1 MNCCNQYGQC
11 NQGRD
16 CPVRT
21 TQAPAKVAIARPLY
35 RRCDIAGVCPQPDA
49 ECHERCL
56 LATDDNGEALTQMET
71 VAIWLVTTLA
81 VGLVLVLLGGVVG
94 FLYQVL
100 L

>member
-1 MNCCNQYGQC
+1 MNCCDYNDC

-21 TQAPAKVAIARPLY
+21 PQAPAKVAVANPLY

-56 LATDDNGEALTQMET
+56 LAAEDGESLTQMET